1 LVAARSLR
9 LWVASDWTT
18 DAHGDCRNRV
28 EKPENRLFSA
38 STLRWYALCIIAYT
52 LQPIAQCK
60 EITMRYFIAAALLFV
75 GCTENKN
82 PSTSGTS
89 TTGTPTTVTANK
101 PVDRDN
107 TAVNA
112 RDRDRETKTPIDQ
125 NENKDDVKK
134 TADIRKAVV
143 DTKMSTDA
151 HNVKIITQDGKV
163 TLRGPVKSEDEKRQI
178 EEIAVRFAGDG
189 NVINEIEVEV
199 K

>member
-1 LVAARSLR
+1 
-9 LWVASDWTT
+9 
-18 DAHGDCRNRV
+18 
-28 EKPENRLFSA
+28 
-38 STLRWYALCIIAYT
+38 
-52 LQPIAQCK
+52 
-60 EITMRYFIAAALLFV
+60 MRYFVVAALFLV
-75 GCTENKN
+75 GCTENKA

-107 TAVNA
+107 TAVNV
-112 RDRDRETKTPIDQ
+112 RDRDKDAKTPIDQ
-125 NENKDDVKK
+125 NETANDVRI
-134 TADIRKAVV
+134 TADIRKRVV
-143 DTKMSTDA
+143 EAKISTDA